1 MPSITPYPGTGN
13 VLSALERE
21 YQSAQAAIASSTSD
35 FRSCHA
41 SIGWDGHTALQTEV
55 TLARDGRISS
65 HEAVE
70 AIHALMSGTE
80 WDSDT
85 TAAIADILAITWT
98 GRPSDPNEDADGVD
112 FGFQKEY
119 SQ

>member
-41 SIGWDGHTALQTEV
+41 
-55 TLARDGRISS
+55 RDGRISS

-70 AIHALMSGTE
+70 AIHAFMSGTE

-98 GRPSDPNEDADGVD
+98 GRPSDPNEDADGID